1 MFLIRIEAEGLQVLT
16 EFLAEGVDT
25 NIDFPLN
32 LLRDK
37 EFLPSNMTVEY
48 FPAEPGKTLSKMFVP
63 SDLLFQCSRCQQVT
77 WMD

>member
-32 LLRDK
+32 LLRDREFLSSNMTM
-37 EFLPSNMTVEY
+37 EFLP
-48 FPAEPGKTLSKMFVP
+48 AEI
-63 SDLLFQCSRCQQVT
+63 
-77 WMD
+77 